1 MMRNAIGITMI
12 PIGILLY
19 YYVYIYD
26 SVQDHYV
33 TLGVRHDATN
43 EEIHRAFR

>member
-1 MMRNAIGITMI
+1 MRAIGIAFSI
-12 PIGILLY
+12 AIGLVL

-33 TLGVRHDATN
+33 TLGVRHDATS
-43 EEIHRAFR
+43 EEIRKAFR